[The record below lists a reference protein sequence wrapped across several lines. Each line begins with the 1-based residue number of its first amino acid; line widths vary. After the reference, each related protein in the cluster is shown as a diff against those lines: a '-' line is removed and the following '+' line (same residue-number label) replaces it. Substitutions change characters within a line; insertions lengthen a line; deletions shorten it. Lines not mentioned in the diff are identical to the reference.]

1 MNPKTLAEPGAV
13 SALEGVRPVLDEW
26 MGTLAQVLESMT
38 DQRPAV
44 QWQPATGPAPPASTP
59 EAEML
64 WWEQPLEGATDAIVW
79 VGAPLQTWQ
88 YAGTLTLKV
97 AGLETVASNE
107 AHNTWIEILSQ
118 SLSVLARSITAILGG
133 EVLCGA
139 GTERPAPPGVNDWA
153 SVTLA
158 FTEASLP
165 PLMVAFSAGLLESLA
180 APPHE
185 DSAETSL
192 QRGRESGIE
201 EQPVKTSRTMELLL
215 DVELPV
221 SISFGRTHLPLRDV
235 LKLTTGSIVELNRTV
250 TDPVD
255 VLVNQRLIARGEVVV
270 VEGNYAVRIQEIAS
284 RHERLQSIP

>member
-1 MNPKTLAEPGAV
+1 MNPKTLAEPGAA

-38 DQRPAV
+38 DQRPVV
-44 QWQPATGPAPPASTP
+44 QWQPVSGPAPSASTP
-59 EAEML
+59 EDETL

-79 VGAPLQTWQ
+79 VGAPAQTWQ

-118 SLSVLARSITAILGG
+118 SLSVLARSITAILGK
-133 EVLCGA
+133 EVLCGTGA
-139 GTERPAPPGVNDWA
+139 ERAAPAGVNDWV

-158 FTEASLP
+158 FAEESLP
-165 PLMVAFSAGLLESLA
+165 PLLVAFSAGLLQSLA

-185 DSAETSL
+185 ESAEAAP
-192 QRGRESGIE
+192 QFGRESGIE

-221 SISFGRTHLPLRDV
+221 SISFGRTHLALRDV
-235 LKLTTGSIVELNRTV
+235 LKLTTGSIVELNRTA

-270 VEGNYAVRIQEIAS
+270 VEGNYAVRIQEIAT
-284 RHERLQSIP
+284 RHDRLQSIP